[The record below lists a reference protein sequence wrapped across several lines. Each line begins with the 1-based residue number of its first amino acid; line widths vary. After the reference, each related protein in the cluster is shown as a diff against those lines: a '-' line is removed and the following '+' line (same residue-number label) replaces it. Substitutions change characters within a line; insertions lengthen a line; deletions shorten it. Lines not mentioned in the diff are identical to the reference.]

1 MKLAILLPLLA
12 LIAPAMNAQAPA
24 NPARAPLGS
33 MVLDWNQ
40 LVPAPTKTG
49 ERRELFDG
57 PTRTFANAEGH
68 VTTLEPGQSPHPAHR
83 HPDEELVIVKEG
95 TIEVTINGRTQRAG
109 PGSVFF
115 YASEDLHGMR
125 NVGTTRATYFVF
137 RFVTPALAGPPA
149 KAP

>member
-1 MKLAILLPLLA
+1 MKLAFFVPVVVLLGPV
-12 LIAPAMNAQAPA
+12 MNAQTPSASS
-24 NPARAPLGS
+24 RAPLGS

-57 PTRTFANAEGH
+57 PTRTFVNAEGH

-95 TIEVTINGRTQRAG
+95 TMEVTINGRTQRAG

-125 NVGTTRATYFVF
+125 NVGATRATYFVF
-137 RFVTPALAGPPA
+137 RFITPASATSPA